1 MKDAIKKYIQYLTE
15 QHGFQI
21 SLHGD
26 GLLPRL
32 CFLAPYNSHDCGYC
46 MLVKSSTECWHR
58 CITGQKKAMEKLEQD
73 GAFFGSCY
81 AGVAEFVFPVYAFQK
96 QVGMISVGGFSGSP
110 EKRAAFATRYGFL
123 EETLTTMANTQL
135 KKAVPDME
143 FVKTLITPLSAMLT
157 LIVEESGTQELYA
170 EALYGKIL
178 STLHTRYPQKIT
190 ISQIADDCHYS
201 TSFIAR
207 YFKKKSGMTIN
218 EYLKKLRMEKARHL
232 LLHTEMRIEDIAAS
246 VGFSDTNYFIYF
258 FSTYYGKPPKK
269 YRNERRKLAVGRF

>member
-1 MKDAIKKYIQYLTE
+1 MKDAVKKYIQYLAE

-21 SLHGD
+21 TLHGD

-46 MLVKSSTECWHR
+46 MLVKTSTECWQR
-58 CITGQKKAMEKLEQD
+58 CIEGQKKAMEKLAQE

-81 AGVAEFVFPVYAFQK
+81 AGVAEFVFPVYAFGR
-96 QVGMISVGGFSGSP
+96 QVGMISVGGFAGSP
-110 EKRAAFATRYGFL
+110 EKRTAFAARYGFM
-123 EETLTTMANTQL
+123 EETLASMASTQL
-135 KKAVPDME
+135 KKTVPDME

-157 LIVEESGTQELYA
+157 LIIEESGTQEIHA

-178 STLHTRYPQKIT
+178 SILHTRYPKKIT
-190 ISQIADDCHYS
+190 ISQIADECHYS

-218 EYLKKLRMEKARHL
+218 EYLKKIRMEKARHL
-232 LLHTEMRIEDIAAS
+232 LLHTELRIEDIAAS
-246 VGFSDTNYFIYF
+246 VGFSDTNYFISF
-258 FSTYYGKPPKK
+258 FSAHYGKPPKQ
-269 YRNERRKLAVGRF
+269 YRNEKRK